1 MTGSIRKLLVAN
13 RGEIAVRIIRAAQ
26 GLGIP
31 TVAACSEA
39 DVDALPARL
48 ADEVRVIGPARA
60 DRSYLNGEALIAAA
74 LDSGADAIHP
84 GYGFLSE
91 NAAFAQAVVEAG
103 LVFVGPDAAT
113 IRQMGD
119 KAEARRTAKAAG
131 VPVVP
136 GSPGELDSL
145 EAALACAVEVG
156 YPLLI
161 KASAGGGGRG
171 IRIAHDAEELAR
183 EFPLAQREDRA
194 AFGSGAVYLERFIRQ
209 ARHIEVQVLGDGQH
223 AVHLFERECS
233 LQRRRQK
240 VFEEAPSPALSEAQR
255 AALCESAVR
264 LARQIGYRGAGTLE
278 YLFDAVSGEF
288 FFIEMNTRIQVE
300 HPVTEMVTGVDL
312 VQWMLRIAGGEPLP
326 LSQEEIRLQGA
337 ALEMRINAEDPAR
350 NFFPSPGVVQSLS
363 WPQGEGVRVD
373 SHLFEGYRVPAYY
386 DSLLA
391 KVVVQGA
398 DRSEAFARAEQAL
411 AATRLTGMATTLP
424 LHRLLLAD
432 AAVRDGQF
440 DTGTLEPWLVERAAL
455 LAAAVEVPHEH

>member
-183 EFPLAQREDRA
+183 EFPLAQREAQA

-223 AVHLFERECS
+223 TVHLFERECS

-240 VFEEAPSPALSEAQR
+240 VFEEAPSPVLSEAQR

-312 VQWMLRIAGGEPLP
+312 VQWMLRIAGGEPLS
-326 LSQEEIRLQGA
+326 LSQEAIRLQGA

-398 DRSEAFARAEQAL
+398 DRNEAFARAEQAL

-455 LAAAVEVPHEH
+455 LAAAVEAPHEH

>member
-183 EFPLAQREDRA
+183 EFPLAQREAQA

-312 VQWMLRIAGGEPLP
+312 VQWMLRIAGGEPLS
-326 LSQEEIRLQGA
+326 LSQEAIRLQGA

-398 DRSEAFARAEQAL
+398 DRNEAFARAEQAL

-440 DTGTLEPWLVERAAL
+440 DTGTLEPWLVERAAM

>member
-183 EFPLAQREDRA
+183 EFPLAQREAQA

-312 VQWMLRIAGGEPLP
+312 VQWMLRIAGGEPLS
-326 LSQEEIRLQGA
+326 LSQEAIRLQGA

-363 WPQGEGVRVD
+363 WPQG
-373 SHLFEGYRVPAYY
+373 
-386 DSLLA
+386 
-391 KVVVQGA
+391 
-398 DRSEAFARAEQAL
+398 RACAWT
-411 AATRLTGMATTLP
+411 AISSRATGCPPTTTRCWPRWWCRAPTATRRSP
-424 LHRLLLAD
+424 
-432 AAVRDGQF
+432 
-440 DTGTLEPWLVERAAL
+440 
-455 LAAAVEVPHEH
+455 VPSRRWRRPA

>member
-183 EFPLAQREDRA
+183 EFPLAQREAQA

-312 VQWMLRIAGGEPLP
+312 VQWMLRIAGGEPLS
-326 LSQEEIRLQGA
+326 LSQEAISLQGA

-363 WPQGEGVRVD
+363 WPQGRACAWTAISSRATECPPTTTRCWPRWWC
-373 SHLFEGYRVPAYY
+373 RVPTAT
-386 DSLLA
+386 
-391 KVVVQGA
+391 K
-398 DRSEAFARAEQAL
+398 RS
-411 AATRLTGMATTLP
+411 P
-424 LHRLLLAD
+424 
-432 AAVRDGQF
+432 
-440 DTGTLEPWLVERAAL
+440 
-455 LAAAVEVPHEH
+455 VPSRRWRRPA

>member
-183 EFPLAQREDRA
+183 EFPLAQREAQA

-240 VFEEAPSPALSEAQR
+240 VLEEAPSPALSEAQR
-255 AALCESAVR
+255 VALCESAVR

-312 VQWMLRIAGGEPLP
+312 VQWMLRIAGGEPLS
-326 LSQEEIRLQGA
+326 LSQAEIRLQGA

-398 DRSEAFARAEQAL
+398 DRNEAFARAEQAL

>member
-74 LDSGADAIHP
+74 LDSGADAVHP

-183 EFPLAQREDRA
+183 EFPLAQREAQA

-312 VQWMLRIAGGEPLP
+312 VQWMLRIAGGEPLS
-326 LSQEEIRLQGA
+326 LSQAEIRLQGA

-398 DRSEAFARAEQAL
+398 DRNEAFARAEQAL

-455 LAAAVEVPHEH
+455 LAAAVEAPHEH

>member
-183 EFPLAQREDRA
+183 EFPLAQREAQA

-255 AALCESAVR
+255 AALCVK
-264 LARQIGYRGAGTLE
+264 ARCAWPGRSVIAAPGPW
-278 YLFDAVSGEF
+278 
-288 FFIEMNTRIQVE
+288 NT
-300 HPVTEMVTGVDL
+300 
-312 VQWMLRIAGGEPLP
+312 
-326 LSQEEIRLQGA
+326 SS
-337 ALEMRINAEDPAR
+337 MR
-350 NFFPSPGVVQSLS
+350 
-363 WPQGEGVRVD
+363 
-373 SHLFEGYRVPAYY
+373 
-386 DSLLA
+386 
-391 KVVVQGA
+391 
-398 DRSEAFARAEQAL
+398 
-411 AATRLTGMATTLP
+411 
-424 LHRLLLAD
+424 
-432 AAVRDGQF
+432 
-440 DTGTLEPWLVERAAL
+440 
-455 LAAAVEVPHEH
+455 

>member
-183 EFPLAQREDRA
+183 EFPLAQREAQA

-312 VQWMLRIAGGEPLP
+312 VQWMLRIAGGEPLS
-326 LSQEEIRLQGA
+326 LSQEAIRLQGA

-398 DRSEAFARAEQAL
+398 DRNEAFARAEQAL

>member
-183 EFPLAQREDRA
+183 EFPLAQREAQA

-312 VQWMLRIAGGEPLP
+312 VQWMLRIAGGEPLS
-326 LSQEEIRLQGA
+326 LSQEAIRLQGA

>member
-183 EFPLAQREDRA
+183 EFPLAQREAQA

-240 VFEEAPSPALSEAQR
+240 VFEEAPSPVLSEAQR

-312 VQWMLRIAGGEPLP
+312 VQWMLRIAGGEPLS
-326 LSQEEIRLQGA
+326 LSQEAIRLQGA

>member
-183 EFPLAQREDRA
+183 EFPLAQREAQA

-312 VQWMLRIAGGEPLP
+312 VQWMLRIAGGEPLS
-326 LSQEEIRLQGA
+326 LSQAEIRLQGA

-350 NFFPSPGVVQSLS
+350 NFFPSPGVVRSLS

-398 DRSEAFARAEQAL
+398 DRNEAFARAEQAL

>member
-183 EFPLAQREDRA
+183 EFPLAQREAQA

-312 VQWMLRIAGGEPLP
+312 VQWMLRIAGGEPLS
-326 LSQEEIRLQGA
+326 LSQEAIRLQGA

-398 DRSEAFARAEQAL
+398 DRNEAFARAEQAL

-455 LAAAVEVPHEH
+455 LAAGVEVPYEH